1 MEEPLQ
7 SSSFTSQSDLTNLDK
22 QSAKGQVADKFAILY
37 FMVVGGA
44 AGIGWHCVVNCFDY
58 FDAKYPGN
66 EVSFIYPLAP
76 YVAQMITTLV
86 ITQLSN
92 YISYSNRIIGSLLI
106 LLALTIFMPFQ
117 ADIFKETEFGMNMS
131 MVLLF
136 VMGFNNTLCYAS
148 VAGMTSKI
156 DGKYTAYFLIGVA
169 IFGLL
174 MNLLREATL
183 LVFVPE
189 SEDDIICILAYFG
202 ISAFII
208 FGALVL
214 HGIFIRTD
222 FYKINCNPRTDYVQI
237 ADASADL
244 EVGLLD
250 PNNAEKAKPKKGL
263 KTMWEVFKATKFYM
277 FLILV
282 SCMQQNLVYPG
293 VMLKKPMEGM
303 AGHTKTVSMIT
314 TFSVFYILGKKL
326 GQYRQY
332 YNEVPVVVCLLLRL
346 AFMAFFIIQAVTI
359 DLAVFNTIWFGY
371 VNVAM
376 FAITMGFLN
385 VSLFILS
392 PEKVEGEKKEIAGF
406 LAVFFINFGTMIGGF
421 ASLGLKD
428 LGV

>member
-1 MEEPLQ
+1 MEEPLNQ
-7 SSSFTSQSDLTNLDK
+7 YSESDSTSLDLK
-22 QSAKGQVADKFAILY
+22 KPAQASDKFAILY
-37 FMVVGGA
+37 FMFVGGA
-44 AGIGWHCVVNCFDY
+44 AGIGWHCVVNSFDY
-58 FDAKYPGN
+58 FDAKYPGH

-92 YISYSNRIIGSLLI
+92 IISYSNRIIGSLII
-106 LLALTIFMPFQ
+106 LLALTIFIPFQ
-117 ADIFKETEFGMNMS
+117 ADLFKETEFGMDMS

-136 VMGFNNTLCYAS
+136 VLGFNNTLCYAS

-156 DGKYTAYFLIGVA
+156 GGKYTAYFLIGVA

-183 LVFVPE
+183 LTFVPE
-189 SEDDIICILAYFG
+189 SEDDMLCVLAYFG
-202 ISAFII
+202 ISAFLIL
-208 FGALVL
+208 GALVL
-214 HGIFIRTD
+214 HAIFIRTD
-222 FYKINCNPRTDYVQI
+222 FYKANCNPTDYTQI

-244 EVGLLD
+244 EVGLL
-250 PNNAEKAKPKKGL
+250 NNDSSTEKVKSKKGL

-277 FLILV
+277 FLILI

-303 AGHTKTVSMIT
+303 AGHTKTVTLIT

-332 YNEVPVVVCLLLRL
+332 YNEVPVVVCLVVRL
-346 AFMAFFIIQAVTI
+346 ALMAFFIIQAVTI
-359 DLAVFNTIWFGY
+359 DLAIFNTIWFGY
-371 VNVAM
+371 VNVAL

-385 VSLFILS
+385 VSLFILA

-421 ASLGLKD
+421 SSLGLKD